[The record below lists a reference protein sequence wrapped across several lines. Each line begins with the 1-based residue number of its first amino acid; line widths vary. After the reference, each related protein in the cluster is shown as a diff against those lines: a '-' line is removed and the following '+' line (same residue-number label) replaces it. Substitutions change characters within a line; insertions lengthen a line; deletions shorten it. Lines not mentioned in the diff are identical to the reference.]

1 MPVAFKVLPK
11 GLVRSWWF
19 EANGELSFMIPLG
32 HGNTTNQPVGAASKQ
47 RVEPF
52 QVCHE
57 NHTFSSVMLCTYVY
71 NSQPL

>member
-19 EANGELSFMIPLG
+19 EANGELSFVMPLG
-32 HGNTTNQPVGAASKQ
+32 HGNTMNQRVRAAAKQ

-52 QVCHE
+52 QACHE
-57 NHTFSSVMLCTYVY
+57 YHTFSSAMLCTCV
-71 NSQPL
+71 